1 MLAMLIP
8 SKIAVGDKLM
18 VEGTLHEVTRIDVK
32 RDPRTSKR
40 KNGSPRLGTVR
51 KVTLHFD
58 GRKRTLSRL
67 QRVLVQRSEP
77 ALT

>member
-1 MLAMLIP
+1 MLAMIIP
-8 SKIAVGDKLM
+8 SKISVGDKLM

-32 RDPRTSKR
+32 RAPRTSKR

-58 GRKRTLSRL
+58 GGQRVLERL

-77 ALT
+77 LT